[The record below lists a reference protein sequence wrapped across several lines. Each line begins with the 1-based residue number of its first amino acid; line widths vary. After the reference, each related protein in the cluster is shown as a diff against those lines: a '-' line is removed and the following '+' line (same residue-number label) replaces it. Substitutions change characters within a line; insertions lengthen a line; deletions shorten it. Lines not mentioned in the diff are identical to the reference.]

1 MNQET
6 RNDCQNFVVINVE
19 TNIFRWLNSYPS
31 KKFNLSPLTIAI
43 SPTKET
49 NIQMIL
55 VEEDI
60 QQLRIRKTKGTGEQS
75 FNLFSTSI
83 AAFKVFHGRIS
94 NPNPFLMQHVAF
106 ILLCKISP
114 SWITIYK
121 LFLFYSNTWRDPQ
134 LQRRE
139 WLVGNG
145 ERGGG

>member
-1 MNQET
+1 
-6 RNDCQNFVVINVE
+6 
-19 TNIFRWLNSYPS
+19 
-31 KKFNLSPLTIAI
+31 
-43 SPTKET
+43 
-49 NIQMIL
+49 MIL
-55 VEEDI
+55 EEEDI

-121 LFLFYSNTWRDPQ
+121 LFLSYSNTWRDPQ
-134 LQRRE
+134 LERRG
-139 WLVGNG
+139 WLVGKG
-145 ERGGG
+145 ESGGGQLKGLSLNPCIPQSPGLQIIGGREKGR